1 MQNITAIKHETA
13 EGKTKEL
20 MDGVS
25 KTLGFVPNMM
35 ATMAS
40 SPAVLEGYLNF
51 SGALGSSLN
60 AKLREQIALA
70 VAEINGC
77 QYCASAHSAIGK
89 MVGLDEHA
97 VEDARRAYSHDAK
110 TDAALQFA
118 KALVISRGKVSDSD
132 FAAVKSAGFAAKEI
146 SEIVANVALNI
157 FTNYFNET
165 AKTVVDFP
173 AIEFPLVSRE
183 AHA

>member
-1 MQNITAIKHETA
+1 MQTITAINHETA
-13 EGKTKEL
+13 DGKAKEL
-20 MDGVS
+20 LDGV
-25 KTLGFVPNMM
+25 KGKLGFVPNMM

-60 AKLREQIALA
+60 AKLREQIALT

-77 QYCASAHSAIGK
+77 RYCASAHSAIGK
-89 MVGLDEHA
+89 MVGLDDHA
-97 VEDARRAYSHDAK
+97 VEESRRAFSHDLR
-110 TDAALQFA
+110 TDAALKFA
-118 KALVISRGKVSDSD
+118 KALVISRGKVSGDD
-132 FAAVKSAGFAAKEI
+132 FRTVAAAGYSEKEI
-146 SEIVANVALNI
+146 AEIVANVALNV

-173 AIEFPLVSRE
+173 AIEFPLASQS

>member
-1 MQNITAIKHETA
+1 MQKITAIKHEDAT
-13 EGKTKEL
+13 GKAKEL
-20 MDGVS
+20 LDGVNA
-25 KTLGFVPNMM
+25 KLGFVPNMM

-51 SGALGSSLN
+51 SGALGQTLN
-60 AKLREQIALA
+60 AKLREQIALT

-89 MVGLDEHA
+89 MVGLDTHA
-97 VEDARRAYSHDAK
+97 IEEARRAFSHDAK
-110 TDAALQFA
+110 TDAALKFA
-118 KALVISRGKVSDSD
+118 KALVVSRGKVSEADHE
-132 FAAVKSAGFAAKEI
+132 AAKIAGFTEKEI
-146 SEIVANVALNI
+146 SEIVANVALNV

-165 AKTVVDFP
+165 AKTMVDFP
-173 AIEFPLVSRE
+173 EIEFPLVSTT

>member
-1 MQNITAIKHETA
+1 MQKITAIKHEEAT
-13 EGKTKEL
+13 GKAKEL
-20 MDGVS
+20 LDGVNA
-25 KTLGFVPNMM
+25 KLGFVPNMM

-40 SPAVLEGYLNF
+40 STAVLEGYLNL
-51 SGALGSSLN
+51 SGSLGHSLN
-60 AKLREQIALA
+60 AKLREQIALT

-77 QYCASAHSAIGK
+77 GYCAAAHSTIGK
-89 MVGLDEHA
+89 MVGLDEHS
-97 VEDARRAYSHDAK
+97 VEDARRASSHDAK
-110 TDAALQFA
+110 TDAALKFA
-118 KALVISRGKVSDSD
+118 KALVISRGKVSEGD
-132 FAAVKSAGFAAKEI
+132 FEAVKSAGYSEKEI

-173 AIEFPLVSRE
+173 AIEFPLVSQS